1 MSETNYPLNHLVVN
15 IHVVLNKIT
24 YPGWEDVRNL
34 VNVHSLYWI
43 YEGKGSFLTNSEL
56 QVEKGMLAYLKP
68 GLKMS
73 MRSEAD
79 APLRIIMILFDCALF
94 QYETVWKGL
103 TPLEK
108 LNLPFLSR
116 YHASQALELHP
127 LFEEIFQVWNA
138 GASEDHGLVHPKLQ
152 LLLHKLHQHE
162 KPDWQLTESGAIAAY
177 EQIKQQLE
185 MRFKENLHIHTL
197 AKQHNI
203 SVSYLR
209 KLFMKHTGLSAK
221 AYLNDLR
228 NQQAC
233 RYLTYTDYSVREI
246 AKLSGYVDEYH
257 FSKMFKQ
264 LNGLSPSAYRSSRH
278 YSQ

>member
-1 MSETNYPLNHLVVN
+1 MSNHSYKINNIVVN

-43 YEGKGSFLTNSEL
+43 YEGKGSFLTNSEH

-73 MRSEAD
+73 MRSEAQ
-79 APLRIIMILFDCALF
+79 APLRMMMILFDCAQF

-103 TPLEK
+103 TQLHK

-116 YHASQALELHP
+116 YAATQIEELHP
-127 LFEEIFQVWNA
+127 LFEEITHSWDA
-138 GASEDHGLVHPKLQ
+138 GESEESGIHPKLQ

-209 KLFMKHTGLSAK
+209 KLFMKHTGLSPK
-221 AYLNDLR
+221 AYLNGLR
-228 NQQAC
+228 NGQAC
-233 RYLTYTDYSVREI
+233 RYLTYTGYSVREI
-246 AKLSGYVDEYH
+246 AKLCGYVDEYH
-257 FSKMFKQ
+257 FSKMFKL
-264 LNGLSPSAYRSSRH
+264 LNGLSPSAYRSSRR